1 MTWSVE
7 PRRSSAESTG
17 IRVAL
22 GQGATPSDEYLAFAR
37 QLGLS
42 GVQFNTPLIPGERR
56 WELPDLIALRERCES
71 YGLRLE
77 AIENV
82 PNTFYEKAML
92 GLAGRDEEIE
102 NLQFTIR
109 NLGKAGIPILGYN
122 FLPGSVWRTSIAG
135 SGRGGALV
143 SGFDLAVATDPARSA
158 EVFVSRRDRRI
169 EGAKDSFVQGAHFRR
184 DLEIDDEAMWS
195 HYRYFIDAIAPVAV
209 EAGVRLALHPDDPPV
224 PTLGGIARIFRSV
237 DALKRA
243 LEINPSPALGLDLC
257 LGTVSEMGGE
267 ASVLEAVEYFGKRGQ
282 IVYVHFRD
290 VRGTVPRFEE
300 CFLGEGNYDPLRVMQ
315 ALRSVDFTGFVLDD
329 HVPHI
334 VNDSDYSHRGRA
346 HAIGLIQGLL
356 SAVTHEAGQEV

>member
-1 MTWSVE
+1 ME
-7 PRRSSAESTG
+7 PHRSDGASTG

-22 GQGATPSDEYLAFAR
+22 GQGSTPSDEYLAFAR

-42 GVQFNTPLIPGERR
+42 GVQFNTPLIPGDRR
-56 WELPDLIALRERCES
+56 WELGDLVALRQRCES
-71 YGLRLE
+71 FGLRLE

-92 GLAGRDEEIE
+92 GVAGRDEEIE
-102 NLQFTIR
+102 NMQSTIR
-109 NLGKAGIPILGYN
+109 NLGKAAIPVLGYN

-143 SGFDLAVATDPARSA
+143 SGFDLAIATDPERST
-158 EVFVSRRDRRI
+158 EIFVSRRDRRI

-184 DLEIDDEAMWS
+184 DLELDDDAMWS
-195 HYRYFIDAIAPVAV
+195 NYRYFIDAVAPVAE

-267 ASVLEAVEYFGKRGQ
+267 RSVLEAIEYFGKRGQ

-300 CFLGEGNYDPLRVMQ
+300 CFLGEGNCDPLRVMR
-315 ALRSVDFTGFVLDD
+315 ALRSSGFTGFILDD

-334 VNDSDYSHRGRA
+334 VNDSDFSHRGRA

-356 SAVTHEAGQEV
+356 SAVTQEAGQAVG

>member
-1 MTWSVE
+1 M
-7 PRRSSAESTG
+7 
-17 IRVAL
+17 RVAL
-22 GQGATPSDEYLAFAR
+22 GQGSTPSDEYLAFGR

-56 WELPDLIALRERCES
+56 WELRDLVALRQRCES

-82 PNTFYEKAML
+82 PNTFYENAML
-92 GLAGRDEEIE
+92 GVAGRDEQIE
-102 NLQFTIR
+102 NMQITIR

-143 SGFDLAVATDPARSA
+143 SGFDLAVASDPARSD
-158 EVFVSRRDRRI
+158 EIFVSRRDRRI
-169 EGAKDSFVQGAHFRR
+169 EGAKDSFVQGAHFRGG
-184 DLEIDDEAMWS
+184 LELDDDAMWS
-195 HYRYFIDAIAPVAV
+195 NYRYFIDAIAPVAE
-209 EAGVRLALHPDDPPV
+209 EAGIRLALHPDDPPV

-267 ASVLEAVEYFGKRGQ
+267 ASVLEAIEYFGTRGQ

-300 CFLGEGNYDPLRVMQ
+300 CFLGEGNYDPLRVMR
-315 ALRSVDFTGFVLDD
+315 ALRSAGFTGFILDD

-356 SAVTHEAGQEV
+356 SAVTQEVGQEVV